1 MKTVYSQLITVIN
14 WSWDTRE
21 IYEPIIM
28 TYCLYSGGPNPGTLE
43 NVCEALEKINRWS
56 GTVRSNGWSWWSVRT
71 IGDDWGQ
78 LK

>member
-1 MKTVYSQLITVIN
+1 M
-14 WSWDTRE
+14 
-21 IYEPIIM
+21 IIM

-71 IGDDWGQ
+71 IGDDRGQ